1 MRLNL
6 IKCFSVLAAVS
17 AFLVSCKEDNPEEKE
32 IPEVKLAYVGSD
44 SQSITF
50 TLTSSDAEEMAY
62 YYTSDAEEGKKLL
75 SGELVFS
82 LGTAAEVSAE
92 PVEVTI
98 PDLAPET
105 AYWVYASAR
114 KGYEYSVTDSIRVVT
129 PAVARYLSAGDVS
142 AVSLSYKVDAPEG
155 ATYRH
160 MYLEGWDFNDQLASA
175 MESEGNEF
183 DMNVFL
189 WNLLADYGHDAQ
201 GSQTFTWKNGDE
213 DVLKGKSVSLY
224 GGHRYVAIFSFIEG
238 ETSWKGDAEF
248 VEMDLPAAGKSSE
261 SVEFTDETVTADKVR
276 VRMDFDNTK
285 VSFIS
290 YGLYKKESYDAK
302 LAADGEDGMKNYLYE
317 YGYKAWNT
325 YTDAWT
331 AESGTE
337 YVLAV
342 MGVDMNGDSF
352 LCSKVYA
359 TPLPEPVLDIK
370 MVAYDR
376 ELEGYHDYSTVKVDV
391 TMKNFVDLNYEEVV
405 RAALMPKSQW
415 EATFMEFG
423 MSPEDCIAT
432 MPETAWYMIPTPF
445 QGSEITS
452 LKEKGT
458 CTRIE
463 SDLES
468 DTEYIFVVMFPYNEQ
483 WYFKSATVTLAE
495 EPEEG
500 EATAGYKAFLGNWT
514 VSGKASPGYKDMTYS
529 LRFEQ
534 LTVNRSYKVYGW
546 SKSSA
551 GEDFPFVARYDSAS
565 GKILIDGYQK
575 LGTTAIE
582 GKNYE
587 IRLAALIPFS
597 GVNAMCNYD
606 GTIYKG
612 TVRDA
617 GSQQVLALS
626 PEFFMRDGKTYEVQS
641 MGYAAVNADTG
652 SLEGGLDEFDMMEF
666 KITRDK

>member
-1 MRLNL
+1 M
-6 IKCFSVLAAVS
+6 KGLAAL
-17 AFLVSCKEDNPEEKE
+17 AAATMLLASCKEDNPGKDA
-32 IPEVKLAYVGSD
+32 PEVRLAYVS
-44 SQSITF
+44 SEPQSITL
-50 TLTSSDAEEMAY
+50 TLSSTGADEMAY

-82 LGTAAEVSAE
+82 LGTSMAASVE
-92 PVEVTI
+92 PVEVNITE
-98 PDLAPET
+98 LEPET

-114 KGYEYSVTDSIRVVT
+114 QDGEYSVTDSVKVVT
-129 PAVARYLSAGDVS
+129 PAVAKYLSAGEVTS
-142 AVSLSYKVDAPEG
+142 TSLSYSVNAPEG

-175 MESEGNEF
+175 MATEGEEF

-201 GSQTFTWKNGDE
+201 GPSEFTWKNGDE
-213 DVLKGKSVSLY
+213 DALKGKNVSLY

-238 ETSWKGDAEF
+238 ETSWSGTAEF
-248 VEMDLPAAGKSSE
+248 VEMELPAAGKSSE
-261 SVEFTDETVTADKVR
+261 TVEFSDETVASDRIR
-276 VRMDFDNTK
+276 VRMDFDDSK

-290 YGLYKKESYDAK
+290 YGLYKKASYDEK
-302 LAADGEDGMKNYLYE
+302 LEKDGEEGMKNFLYE

-325 YTDAWT
+325 YTDAWS
-331 AESGTE
+331 AASGTE

-342 MGVDMNGDSF
+342 MGVDKNGDSF
-352 LCSKVYA
+352 LASKEYT
-359 TPLPEPVLDIK
+359 TPLPEPVLDVK
-370 MVAYDR
+370 MTTYDR
-376 ELEGYHDYSTVKVDV
+376 ELEGYHDYCTVKIDV
-391 TMKNFVDLNYEEVV
+391 TMKNFVELDYENMVH
-405 RAALMPKSQW
+405 ATLMPKYQW
-415 EATFMEFG
+415 DATFAEFG
-423 MSPEDCIAT
+423 MTPEDCIAT
-432 MPETAWYMIPTPF
+432 MPETVWYVIPTPF
-445 QGSEITS
+445 QESEMTS

-468 DTEYIFVVMFPYNEQ
+468 DTEYIFVVMFQYNEQ
-483 WYFKSATVTLAE
+483 WYFKSATVTLPE

-500 EATAGYKAFLGNWT
+500 EATDGYKAFLGSWT

-565 GKILIDGYQK
+565 GKIVIDGYQK
-575 LGTTAIE
+575 LGTTAID

-606 GTIYKG
+606 GAIYKG

-617 GSQQVLALS
+617 GTQQILALA
-626 PEFFMRDGKTYEVQS
+626 PEFFMRDGKAYEVQS
-641 MGYAAVNADTG
+641 MGYAAVNAETG
-652 SLEGGLDEFDMMEF
+652 NLEGGLDEFDMMEF
-666 KITRDK
+666 KITRNK